1 MGDSETKRAEM
12 RSKTSVTPEASK
24 NPEPVRETAGYKRF
38 SLKASE
44 WDQQLLEN
52 FVIGSSGVLLESC
65 MTQAQAHARQLCG
78 TSQAIALVTVAPLEL
93 YRTQKKITCT
103 LIEQSGTGQKR
114 ERIVTAWLQNYGGQE
129 VAHHDQVAAVHV
141 KQTTSTTVVVRA
153 RVKRAAITK
162 QEWSNIHDKKTP
174 VEIRKMLVARKDL
187 VIEDVFRL
195 ETTEADCTWLMRIQ
209 EQQLPQWLKYHD
221 LPISFI
227 PLGPSNDKF
236 ASIWDKELTLM
247 KELRAKYEQLP
258 GYAGVTEE

>member
-1 MGDSETKRAEM
+1 M
-12 RSKTSVTPEASK
+12 
-24 NPEPVRETAGYKRF
+24 
-38 SLKASE
+38 
-44 WDQQLLEN
+44 
-52 FVIGSSGVLLESC
+52 
-65 MTQAQAHARQLCG
+65 
-78 TSQAIALVTVAPLEL
+78 
-93 YRTQKKITCT
+93 
-103 LIEQSGTGQKR
+103 
-114 ERIVTAWLQNYGGQE
+114 QNYGGQE
-129 VAHHDQVAAVHV
+129 VAHHDQVATVHV

-174 VEIRKMLVARKDL
+174 VEIRKMLLAARKDP

-221 LPISFI
+221 LPISFT

-236 ASIWDKELTLM
+236 AILWDKELTLM

-258 GYAGVTEE
+258 GYAGVVLTQTGAGARVLKEKVNDARRMAGLQAGHLYVLQGLPVDYSEQDLVPLMADLGCVVTIVPFTRRTRGPVAQIKIRSETPSEDSDSGGHFSRSDYLTSQRSTDA